1 MKKLIGIILVCLFVL
16 TGCFLDD
23 LTETSTDVDAADLQ
37 NYNVGET
44 FKFQTFEITVGTP
57 SLTKVEDMYSSVV
70 TNDII
75 KIPITVKNVGKTHG
89 RLFEKYYDVFDYNDN
104 RLKDASF
111 YFKDTM
117 TIADDIQVDESI
129 DRNLY
134 FEYTGEEHYKIVFE
148 SKFQKYIVDLPINK

>member
-1 MKKLIGIILVCLFVL
+1 MKKIIVIILVSLFVL

-23 LTETSTDVDAADLQ
+23 VTDVSVDTVDLQ
-37 NYNVGET
+37 NYSVGET

-57 SLTKVEDMYSSVV
+57 ELVKVPDMYASMVK
-70 TNDII
+70 NDII
-75 KIPITVKNVGKTHG
+75 KIPINVKNVGKTHG
-89 RLFEKYYDVFDYNDN
+89 RLFEKYFGVFDYNES
-104 RLKDASF
+104 RLTNSSF
-111 YFKDTM
+111 YFNDTM
-117 TIADDIQVDESI
+117 TIADDIQPDESI